1 MPIICSN
8 IYYQNRN
15 DWYPRAFTLWVEH
28 PKLLV
33 AVVIPELGL
42 QLMHLSPV
50 LDQVEEAVDAFRGT
64 LTLGQPDLL

>member
-1 MPIICSN
+1 MVGIRRIIS
-8 IYYQNRN
+8 
-15 DWYPRAFTLWVEH
+15 FWVEH

-50 LDQVEEAVDAFRGT
+50 LDQVEGAVDALRG
-64 LTLGQPDLL
+64 LSHLGNQFFL